1 MTAYDRSAP
10 LDEDD
15 KPDSGVALKGATPL
29 SRLSRMFFRPCFVPS
44 GFLLLVLLSCLFSF
58 VSFGFAWSP
67 PPHFRLLDRLSHPRH
82 PVPSRSSSVTVL
94 CFPLFC
100 PLSLSVLPLLL
111 SPLFLLLRSLVRCSL
126 LPSSFSP
133 RSFRRFLRRLTS
145 RPLLSSAS
153 ALCADSTWS
162 RCICWPAALFSFGG
176 GCSRPDGCRAHASR
190 FATGRLRLSVAIN
203 AIKGYRPVSCG

>member
-67 PPHFRLLDRLSHPRH
+67 PLISGSLTVFLILGTRFRL
-82 PVPSRSSSVTVL
+82 V
-94 CFPLFC
+94 
-100 PLSLSVLPLLL
+100 
-111 SPLFLLLRSLVRCSL
+111 L
-126 LPSSFSP
+126 LPS
-133 RSFRRFLRRLTS
+133 
-145 RPLLSSAS
+145 
-153 ALCADSTWS
+153 
-162 RCICWPAALFSFGG
+162 LFF
-176 GCSRPDGCRAHASR
+176 ASR
-190 FATGRLRLSVAIN
+190 FSALSR
-203 AIKGYRPVSCG
+203 YPSCLFSCLPYSFSSVLLFAVLSFLFPSLPALSDVFSDV

>member
-15 KPDSGVALKGATPL
+15 KPDSGVTLKGATPL

-44 GFLLLVLLSCLFSF
+44 GFLLLVLLSCLFLS
-58 VSFGFAWSP
+58 SRLASLGRP

-126 LPSSFSP
+126 LPFSFSP

-145 RPLLSSAS
+145 R
-153 ALCADSTWS
+153 
-162 RCICWPAALFSFGG
+162 ALFRPSARILPGPVVFVGRQH
-176 GCSRPDGCRAHASR
+176 CSLSGAAVPAPTAAG
-190 FATGRLRLSVAIN
+190 LSVPFCHRSVALI
-203 AIKGYRPVSCG
+203 GRD